1 METPNIFKELDKA
14 CSNNEQAY
22 KEQENTLSDFDEFE
36 EDTIY
41 IYEEDY
47 SDTGSDTKDEVDVF
61 FDELEEEDNS
71 LLDLEE
77 YVEVEDSL
85 FEKGYLDD
93 FEEDEDS
100 LFEINYTEFCDEDLE
115 SNPVV
120 SRQKAIFNNKLRKGF
135 NTAYYQKEVRY
146 ILEEVVELMKAVE
159 NNDIDNMAEEL
170 ADITIFC
177 YGLAEMINKDLDEE
191 IDRKIVINSNR
202 EYEKDIFGTLRKVK

>member
-1 METPNIFKELDKA
+1 METSNIFKELDKA

-47 SDTGSDTKDEVDVF
+47 SDTVSNTKDEVDVF
-61 FDELEEEDNS
+61 FDELED
-71 LLDLEE
+71 E
-77 YVEVEDSL
+77 YVAVEDSL
-85 FEKGYLDD
+85 LDD
-93 FEEDEDS
+93 FEGDEDS
-100 LFEINYTEFCDEDLE
+100 LFADDTELE
-115 SNPVV
+115 YRLPI

-146 ILEEVVELMKAVE
+146 ILEEVIELMKAVE

-191 IDRKIVINSNR
+191 IDHKIVINSNR